1 VNWASIMRCTAVA
14 IGAVF
19 IACVV
24 IYVATHLM
32 LLEL

>member
-1 VNWASIMRCTAVA
+1 MNWASIVRRTAVA

-19 IACVV
+19 IVCVV

>member
-1 VNWASIMRCTAVA
+1 MNWASLLRSTAVA

-19 IACVV
+19 IVCVV